1 VSEPCPWWC
10 GGAVTA
16 GQGRAHCGPLVGKA
30 PGQPHK
36 LGHSTHALAVE
47 PVTPMQRNHAV
58 AMTVASKWSRVL
70 YIHSKHRQREEV
82 EHQDENTGGTGR
94 ESEATT
100 QPHI

>member
-1 VSEPCPWWC
+1 
-10 GGAVTA
+10 
-16 GQGRAHCGPLVGKA
+16 
-30 PGQPHK
+30 
-36 LGHSTHALAVE
+36 
-47 PVTPMQRNHAV
+47 MQRNHAL

-70 YIHSKHRQREEV
+70 YIHSKHMQREEV